1 MQKTITKHLYPP
13 YHILYGRNINDRNE
27 ALSNIETNQNSAIVR
42 VMNLQTTL
50 EHFKKRFYVE
60 YLFSLR
66 EKHSCLKNKTS
77 SQCYLKE
84 GDIVLMK
91 ENNSTPRLSWKKR
104 VIEKLILG
112 NDKKVRGAS
121 VRATYGIST
130 KTVVLKRSL

>member
-1 MQKTITKHLYPP
+1 
-13 YHILYGRNINDRNE
+13 
-27 ALSNIETNQNSAIVR
+27 
-42 VMNLQTTL
+42 MNLQTTL

-77 SQCYLKE
+77 SQCYFKE

-121 VRATYGIST
+121 VRATYGKST
-130 KTVVLKRSL
+130 EAVVLKRSLQLFVPLELSTSEM